1 MRCRGALDE
10 IDKRIPIFYIYS
22 NIKKEKIDALKL
34 ISQQELQTLNKT
46 LTIKNF
52 IVIGNKNFHNKIK
65 TIESQF
71 IHKKIGYLSMNQV
84 RDYLNQNNKE
94 KYRNFTYMIII
105 NAEDVDNY
113 IKELYYIKNEYAL
126 IILIIIYIEDKNIL
140 INKKILINY
149 LNISVSLLII

>member
-1 MRCRGALDE
+1 M
-10 IDKRIPIFYIYS
+10 
-22 NIKKEKIDALKL
+22 N
-34 ISQQELQTLNKT
+34 NT

-71 IHKKIGYLSMNQV
+71 IYKKIGYLSMNQV

-126 IILIIIYIEDKNIL
+126 IIFLIIYIEDKNIL
-140 INKKILINY
+140 INKKILMNY
-149 LNISVSLLII
+149 LNIPVFFANHINEIKDFIISQENFDSVDYSLILLQKI